1 MNHKMGGLDMN
12 IYMKDGIKHAE
23 TTISSEL
30 HFDPERMI
38 EAILFASREPLS
50 LMEISRKLPKNTDT
64 KAVLKSLQK
73 KYEHRGFRIVKILDS
88 YAFRT
93 ATDLSYL
100 LQKHV
105 VEKRK
110 LSKAALEVLA
120 IIAYHKSSTRAEI
133 EEIRGVSVSSGTLD
147 HLMDLGWI
155 TLGARRLTPGRPITF
170 LVTQL
175 FFDHFG
181 LESVSDLPGI
191 NELRETGL
199 LEKRSISSQKVS
211 ISELK
216 NKVAS

>member
-1 MNHKMGGLDMN
+1 MN
-12 IYMKDGIKHAE
+12 IYMKESVNGTGSVIP
-23 TTISSEL
+23 TEL
-30 HFDPERMI
+30 ECDPERMI
-38 EAILFASREPLS
+38 EAILFASRDPLS
-50 LMEISRKLPKNTDT
+50 LKEISTRMPKNIDT
-64 KAVLKSLQK
+64 KAVLELLQK

-110 LSKAALEVLA
+110 LSRAALEVLS

-147 HLMDLGWI
+147 LLMDIGWI
-155 TLGARRLTPGRPITF
+155 TLGPRRTTPGRPITF

-175 FFDHFG
+175 FLDHFG
-181 LESVSDLPGI
+181 LESVNDLPGI

-199 LEKRSISSQKVS
+199 LERRSIIAEKVS
-211 ISELK
+211 SSELTD
-216 NKVAS
+216 KVAS

>member
-1 MNHKMGGLDMN
+1 MNFSLNGDLD
-12 IYMKDGIKHAE
+12 KAQVKL
-23 TTISSEL
+23 SSPTSS
-30 HFDPERMI
+30 DQERMI

-50 LMEISRKLPKNTDT
+50 LKEITNRMPNNSNIKE
-64 KAVLKSLQK
+64 VLKTLAD
-73 KYEHRGFRIVKILDS
+73 KYETRGFRLVKILDG

-133 EEIRGVSVSSGTLD
+133 EEIRGVSVSTGTLD
-147 HLMDLGWI
+147 LLMDMGWVGFG
-155 TLGARRLTPGRPITF
+155 TRRTTPGRPITF
-170 LVTQL
+170 LVTKDFL
-175 FFDHFG
+175 DHFG
-181 LESVSDLPGI
+181 LESTKDLPGI

-199 LEKRSISSQKVS
+199 LDRSSLAMEER
-211 ISELK
+211 ELED
-216 NKVAS
+216 